1 MWKGGRAVLAGA
13 VMLALSACGAA
24 SGSSSIT
31 VSDAR
36 VPEPAGPT
44 GAAYLTITNDGDA
57 GDRLVAVE
65 TDVAS
70 SAEIH
75 ESTLTNGVM
84 SMEHLDA
91 VDVPAG
97 GQAVLEPG
105 GLHVMLIDVDQDL
118 TAGDT
123 VALTLVFDGAGEQAV
138 DAEVIPLVGGDT
150 PSE

>member
-1 MWKGGRAVLAGA
+1 MCSGGRAVLAGA
-13 VMLALSACGAA
+13 AMLILTACGAA

-31 VSDAR
+31 VSNAR

-44 GAAYLTITNDGDA
+44 GAAYLTIANDGDG

-65 TDVAS
+65 TDAAS

-75 ESTLTNGVM
+75 ESTLTNGVV
-84 SMEHLDA
+84 SMQRVDA

-105 GLHVMLIDVDQDL
+105 GMHVMLIDVDQDL
-118 TAGDT
+118 SVGDT
-123 VALTLVFDGAGEQAV
+123 VELTLVFDGAGEQVV
-138 DAEVIPLVGGDT
+138 DAEVVPLVGDA